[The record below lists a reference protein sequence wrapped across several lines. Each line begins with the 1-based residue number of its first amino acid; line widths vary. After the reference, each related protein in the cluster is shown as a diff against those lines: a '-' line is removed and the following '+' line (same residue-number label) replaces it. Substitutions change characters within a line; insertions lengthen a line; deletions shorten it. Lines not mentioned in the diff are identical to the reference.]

1 MPHPD
6 DLDDATLPQ
15 DAPSDDE
22 STPRPKTA
30 REVAMEALEAN
41 HLKRLEE
48 ESGVKLT
55 EDDLLTDDQ
64 LRNQLAEEPPS
75 PAPAPVQA
83 PVAAAEVIE
92 DVAGKKVRVKIDGVE
107 QEVGLEDVLR
117 SYQKG
122 SAADRRLEEATLLL
136 KQVKEQAQQQPA
148 QPPQQ
153 EPAVTPP
160 SAGPDDLKT
169 AVQSA
174 LGHLYRGDEELAAAE
189 LAEVMARS
197 ARNATPP
204 APTVDVD
211 QIATQLQQRMEV
223 QSALQKVQTDYPDIY
238 NSDDLQALTLMKVRA
253 REAEGVPR
261 SQAILDA
268 ANDVYTLLGKKPGRQ
283 DAPPPAPTPRDQKLA
298 RKAAMEQI
306 QAANVTESTNAQA
319 DDDSP
324 SAVIAAMAAKRL
336 GQSMPSR

>member
-15 DAPSDDE
+15 DAPTDGE
-22 STPRPKTA
+22 NTPRPKTA
-30 REVAMEALEAN
+30 RETAMEALEAN

-55 EDDLLTDDQ
+55 ADDLLTDDQ
-64 LRNQLAEEPPS
+64 LRNQLADEPSS

-83 PVAAAEVIE
+83 TTAQPDVIA

-136 KQVKEQAQQQPA
+136 KQAKEQAQQQPA

-189 LAEVMARS
+189 LADVMTRS
-197 ARNATPP
+197 AQNATPQ
-204 APTVDVD
+204 APTIDVD

-223 QSALQKVQTDYPDIY
+223 QTALLRVQTDYPDIY
-238 NSDDLQALTLMKVRA
+238 VSDDLQALTLMKVKA
-253 REAEGVPR
+253 REAEGVSR
-261 SQAILDA
+261 AQAILDA

-283 DAPPPAPTPRDQKLA
+283 DAPPPAATPRDQKLA
-298 RKAAMEQI
+298 RKAALEQI
-306 QAANVTESTNAQA
+306 QAANVTESTNTQGE
-319 DDDSP
+319 DDSP
-324 SAVIAAMAAKRL
+324 SAVIAGMAAKRL

>member
-197 ARNATPP
+197 ARNATPQAP
-204 APTVDVD
+204 AIDVD
-211 QIATQLQQRMEV
+211 QIATQLQQRMDV
-223 QSALQKVQTDYPDIY
+223 QNALLRVQTDYPDIY
-238 NSDDLQALTLMKVRA
+238 GSDDLQALTLMKVKA

-283 DAPPPAPTPRDQKLA
+283 EPPAPTPRDQKLA
-298 RKAAMEQI
+298 RKAALEQI
-306 QAANVTESTNAQA
+306 QAANVTESAGIPDA
-319 DDDSP
+319 DESP

-336 GQSMPSR
+336 GQSMPGR